1 MLSMRASRSLAA
13 LASAA
18 AQTLPIAAL
27 PGLASNPAFKMF
39 GGYVN
44 YYSTAQQ
51 STHSTFV
58 WIAESA
64 GNPATDPILFW
75 TNGGPGCSGL
85 FGE

>member
-1 MLSMRASRSLAA
+1 MLSMRASLSLAA

-44 YYSTAQQ
+44 YYSTGN
-51 STHSTFV
+51 SNENLRPRDEISCE
-58 WIAESA
+58 ESH
-64 GNPATDPILFW
+64 DDSFCVI
-75 TNGGPGCSGL
+75 
-85 FGE
+85 